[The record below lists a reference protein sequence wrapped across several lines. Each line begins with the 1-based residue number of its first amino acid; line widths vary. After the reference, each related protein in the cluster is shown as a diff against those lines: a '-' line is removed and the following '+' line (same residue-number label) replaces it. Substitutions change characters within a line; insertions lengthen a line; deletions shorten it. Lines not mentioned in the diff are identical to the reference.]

1 MIVNRATIRRQ
12 LNGDPPRPAF
22 DGVDD
27 DMRGSVLD
35 DLEGEPVVDRT
46 ATPAGVGLPDTQTR
60 KLSGRASPLSQQAR
74 TGRSSLLGD
83 R

>member
-12 LNGDPPRPAF
+12 LNGEEIGSPLTAME
-22 DGVDD
+22 DGA
-27 DMRGSVLD
+27 RNRVLD
-35 DLEGEPVVDRT
+35 DLDAAED
-46 ATPAGVGLPDTQTR
+46 ATPAGVGLPSAETR
-60 KLSGRASPLSQQAR
+60 KLQGRASPLSQQAR